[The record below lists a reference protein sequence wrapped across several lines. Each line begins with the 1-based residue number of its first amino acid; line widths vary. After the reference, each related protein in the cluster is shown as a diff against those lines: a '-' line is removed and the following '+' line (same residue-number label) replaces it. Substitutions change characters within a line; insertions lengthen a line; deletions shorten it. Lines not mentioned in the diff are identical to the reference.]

1 MGIDEWDLKP
11 MDSLNYRHSKDI
23 AYEKP
28 CGKEEQVP
36 SKRLRV
42 HKKRIRITALE
53 IAGREQVWLWDFRQG
68 VSTNTIASRER
79 VSVRR
84 VRFGVARAML
94 LRADVTRSRTDYPGL
109 YPSFQ
114 SVHSHLGHR
123 VHIIRRLLPARFY
136 AVWSVTGQV
145 GTYTRRCCPTTNQT
159 QLPSQGLRRRLE
171 MHLPRHDEDAGND
184 SSVHAISP
192 SSALKWGFCSRS
204 RKYLVWMALR

>member
-84 VRFGVARAML
+84 VRFGVARASALESRCYKIKDRLPWLVPLFPIGPFTPRSPCAHHTPIAPGSILCCMVCHRSGWDLHPAML
-94 LRADVTRSRTDYPGL
+94 PDHQSDPAPEPRATSSSRDASPE
-109 YPSFQ
+109 
-114 SVHSHLGHR
+114 
-123 VHIIRRLLPARFY
+123 
-136 AVWSVTGQV
+136 
-145 GTYTRRCCPTTNQT
+145 TRR
-159 QLPSQGLRRRLE
+159 GRRKRLF
-171 MHLPRHDEDAGND
+171 G
-184 SSVHAISP
+184 
-192 SSALKWGFCSRS
+192 SRN
-204 RKYLVWMALR
+204 